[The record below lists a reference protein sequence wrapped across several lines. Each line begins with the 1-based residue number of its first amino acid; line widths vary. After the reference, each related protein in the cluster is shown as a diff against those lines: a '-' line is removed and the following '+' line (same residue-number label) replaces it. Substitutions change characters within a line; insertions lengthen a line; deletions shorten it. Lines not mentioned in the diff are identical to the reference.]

1 MSSLATLEVLKKELV
16 KFKDRKEFLDK
27 WIGLLETNEYE
38 TEYERFEALYM
49 AYKLKNER
57 DTKEVLIEQREGQ
70 IKQIEQQEELKQK
83 ASNEFPDLLEKA
95 KEVHSQMFVDL
106 EALKAHKP
114 LSKDE
119 KQHKLNAIND
129 LKNTIEVVKLMLEG
143 IEERYESDKLH
154 KELLADFRQLGD
166 IVKINE

>member
-1 MSSLATLEVLKKELV
+1 
-16 KFKDRKEFLDK
+16 
-27 WIGLLETNEYE
+27 
-38 TEYERFEALYM
+38 
-49 AYKLKNER
+49 
-57 DTKEVLIEQREGQ
+57 
-70 IKQIEQQEELKQK
+70 
-83 ASNEFPDLLEKA
+83 
-95 KEVHSQMFVDL
+95 MFVDL

-143 IEERYESDKLH
+143 IEERYEKDNLH
-154 KELLADFRQLGD
+154 KELLADFRQLVD

>member
-38 TEYERFEALYM
+38 TDYERFEALDM

-57 DTKEVLIEQREGQ
+57 DTKEVLIQQREGQ
-70 IKQIEQQEELKQK
+70 IKQIEQQEELKEK
-83 ASNEFPDLLEKA
+83 ASTEFPDLLEKA
-95 KEVHSQMFVDL
+95 QDVYEQIFLDL

-114 LSKDE
+114 LNKE
-119 KQHKLNAIND
+119 AKQQKLNAIKD
-129 LKNTIEVVKLMLEG
+129 LNNTYEVVGIMLEG
-143 IEERYESDKLH
+143 IEKRYNDDPKH